1 MVSQRNTAGK
11 STIRWCMLTG
21 IGSSRFATLKVEI
34 PMRLSFT
41 GAAGCVT
48 GSRYLLEAANRRLLI
63 DCGMFQGLKKLR
75 LRNWE
80 RPPFDLKSVDTVLLT
95 HAHIDH
101 SGWLPRAVRLGL
113 KAPIHTTEGTAELL
127 ELLLM
132 DAAHLQ
138 EEDAAWANKKGFS
151 KHRPAE
157 ALFTSVDALR
167 TLKYVREHP
176 YARWLDLGDDLRAR
190 FGNAGHILGA
200 SFIELRVPDQGG
212 EHTLVFSGDVGR
224 YAAPLHRDPEPLPA
238 CDTLVIE
245 STYGDREHTHEP
257 VVDQIRRV
265 FKQTIDRRGVV
276 LIPAFA
282 VGRVQLVTLILREL
296 MQQGELPEVPIHVDS
311 PMAVD
316 ATLIYGRHLY
326 DTNLDDAVSDDGRSS
341 LFPENVHLCRTVH
354 ESKQL
359 NTREGPLVIIS
370 SSGMMTGGR
379 ILHHLVRRL
388 GRPENLI
395 LLTGYQAAGTRGR
408 SLQDGA
414 RTLRIHGEDWPVRCR
429 HETIHG
435 LSSHAD
441 RNELLRWLATAPSPP
456 RRAFV
461 VHGEPEAAAAL
472 AGGLRDGNGGAV
484 IGEVHVP
491 QLDQGYDF

>member
-1 MVSQRNTAGK
+1 
-11 STIRWCMLTG
+11 
-21 IGSSRFATLKVEI
+21 
-34 PMRLSFT
+34 MRLSFH

-48 GSRYLLEAANRRLLI
+48 GSLFLLEVQDRRLMI

-80 RPPFDLKSVDTVLLT
+80 RLTADLKTVDTVLLT

-113 KAPIHTTEGTAELL
+113 KAPIHTTEGTGELL
-127 ELLLM
+127 ELLLL

-138 EEDAAWANKKGFS
+138 EEDAAWANKKGYS
-151 KHRPAE
+151 KHSPARP
-157 ALFTSVDALR
+157 LFTSVDALR
-167 TLKYVREHP
+167 TLKFVRSHR
-176 YARWLDLGDDLRAR
+176 YDRWLDLGDGLRAR

-200 SFIELRVPDQGG
+200 GFIELRVPGAA

-224 YAAPLHRDPEPLPA
+224 YGAPLHQDPDPLPA

-245 STYGDREHTHEP
+245 STYGGREHTHEP
-257 VVDQIRRV
+257 VADQIRRV

-282 VGRVQLVTLILREL
+282 VGRVQLVTLILRGL
-296 MQQGELPEVPIHVDS
+296 MQKGELPAVPIHIDS

-316 ATLIYGRHLY
+316 ASLIYGRHLY
-326 DTNLDDAVSDDGRSS
+326 ESSLDEDLTSDGRSR
-341 LFPENVHLCRTVH
+341 LFPSDVHLCRTVH

-359 NTREGPLVIIS
+359 NTMEGPLVIIS

-379 ILHHLVRRL
+379 ILHHLTRRL

-395 LLTGYQAAGTRGR
+395 LLTGHQAEGTRGR

-414 RTLRIHGEDWPVRCR
+414 RTLRIHGENWPVRCR
-429 HETIHG
+429 HATIHG

-441 RNELLRWLATAPSPP
+441 RGELLQWVGSAPTPP
-456 RRAFV
+456 RRVFV

-472 AGGLRDGNGGAV
+472 AGALRDGADPDADASDSAL
-484 IGEVHVP
+484 EVHVP
-491 QLDQGYDF
+491 QLDQAFEW

>member
-1 MVSQRNTAGK
+1 MH
-11 STIRWCMLTG
+11 LT
-21 IGSSRFATLKVEI
+21 
-34 PMRLSFT
+34 FT
-41 GAAGCVT
+41 GAAGGVT
-48 GSRYLLEAANRRLLI
+48 GSRFLLSAGDRRILV
-63 DCGMFQGLKKLR
+63 DCGLFQGLKKLR

-80 RPPFDLKSVDTVLLT
+80 RPPFDLAAVDTVLLT

-113 KAPIHTTEGTAELL
+113 KAPVYTTEGTAELL

-138 EEDAAWANKKGFS
+138 EEDAAWANKKGYS

-157 ALFTSVDALR
+157 PLFTSVDALR
-167 TLKYVREHP
+167 VLKYVESQP
-176 YARWLDLGDDLRAR
+176 YDRWLDLGDGIRAR

-200 SFIELRVPDQGG
+200 AFIELRVPETGG
-212 EHTLVFSGDVGR
+212 ERTLVFSGDVGR
-224 YAAPLHRDPEPLPA
+224 YGVPLHRDPDPLPA
-238 CDTLVIE
+238 CDTLIIE
-245 STYGDREHTHEP
+245 STYGDREHTSEP
-257 VVDQIRRV
+257 VVEQIRRV
-265 FKQTIDRRGVV
+265 FKETIERRGVV

-282 VGRVQLVTLILREL
+282 VGRVQMVTLVLREL
-296 MQQGELPEVPIHVDS
+296 MQRGELPTVPIYVDS

-326 DTNLDDAVSDDGRSS
+326 DEHLDGDVVTDGRSE
-341 LFPENVHLCRTVH
+341 LFPDDVHLCRTVH

-379 ILHHLVRRL
+379 ILHHLARRL

-395 LLTGYQAAGTRGR
+395 LLAGYQAAGTRGR
-408 SLQDGA
+408 ALQDGA
-414 RTLRIHGEDWPVRCR
+414 RTLRLHGENWPVRCR

-441 RNELLRWLATAPSPP
+441 RGELLRWLGTAPSMP
-456 RRAFV
+456 RRVYV
-461 VHGEPEAAAAL
+461 VHGEPASAAAFAETL
-472 AGGLRDGNGGAV
+472 RERQAGAGGGTVTVPELD
-484 IGEVHVP
+484 EVCEV
-491 QLDQGYDF
+491 

>member
-1 MVSQRNTAGK
+1 
-11 STIRWCMLTG
+11 
-21 IGSSRFATLKVEI
+21 
-34 PMRLSFT
+34 MRLSFH

-48 GSRYLLEAANRRLLI
+48 GSRFLLEAGDRRLLI
-63 DCGMFQGLKKLR
+63 DCGMFQGLKQLR
-75 LRNWE
+75 LRNWD
-80 RPPFDLKSVDTVLLT
+80 RPAFDLKSVDTVLLT

-113 KAPIHTTEGTAELL
+113 KAPIHTTEGTGELL

-138 EEDAAWANKKGFS
+138 EEDAAWANKKGYS

-157 ALFTSVDALR
+157 PLYTTVDALR
-167 TLKYVREHP
+167 TLKYVRPQP
-176 YARWLDLGDDLRAR
+176 YDRRLDLGDGIEAR

-200 SFIELRVPDQGG
+200 AFIELKVPTAGG
-212 EHTLVFSGDVGR
+212 GVHTLVFSGDVGR
-224 YAAPLHRDPEPLPA
+224 YGVPLHRDPDPLPA

-245 STYGDREHTHEP
+245 STYGDREHTQEP
-257 VVDQIRRV
+257 VADQIRHL
-265 FKQTIDRRGVV
+265 FKETIDRRGVV

-282 VGRVQLVTLILREL
+282 VGRVQMVTLVLRQ
-296 MQQGELPEVPIHVDS
+296 MMRQGELPTVPIHVDS

-326 DTNLDDAVSDDGRSS
+326 DTNLDDDVIQDGRSS
-341 LFPENVHLCRTVH
+341 LFPEDVHLCRTVH

-379 ILHHLVRRL
+379 ILHHLTRRL

-395 LLTGYQAAGTRGR
+395 LLSGYQAAGTRGR

-414 RTLRIHGEDWPVRCR
+414 KTLRIHGENWPVRCR

-435 LSSHAD
+435 LTSHAD
-441 RNELLRWLATAPSPP
+441 RGELRRWLATGPV
-456 RRAFV
+456 AFFY
-461 VHGEPEAAAAL
+461 L
-472 AGGLRDGNGGAV
+472 TIWQNS
-484 IGEVHVP
+484 
-491 QLDQGYDF
+491 QY